1 MQTKIIHKLGLT
13 LTLVFSLAIPAL
25 GQRQTWLDQ
34 TPPKNWNKPG
44 ANIPKTKS
52 DTIYENCQNAILSP
66 RNTAERLITQA
77 GWKLLNYTKTNGKTT
92 IFLAISG
99 TDIKCRLA
107 ESQIFVFHNGIFA
120 GTGSPTTIIYRQDG
134 AFRDFKLLTEKTF
147 IVKFDRYKD
156 SDGACCPSASTIV
169 DFKIDTA
176 SGRPLV
182 VPVKTNTR
190 AFSDSHL

>member
-25 GQRQTWLDQ
+25 GQRQMWLDQ
-34 TPPKNWNKPG
+34 TTPQNWNKPG
-44 ANIPKTKS
+44 VNIPKTKLYP
-52 DTIYENCQNAILSP
+52 IPENCQKMIQPP
-66 RNTAERLITQA
+66 RNTTERLITQA
-77 GWKLLNYTKTNGKTT
+77 GWKLLNYKRTNGKTT
-92 IFLAISG
+92 LFLAISQ

-120 GTGSPTTIIYRQDG
+120 GTGSPTTIIYRLDG

-147 IVKFDRYKD
+147 IVKFDRYRD
-156 SDGACCPSASTIV
+156 SDASCCPSGSTIV
-169 DFKIDTA
+169 NFKIDTV

-190 AFSDSHL
+190 AFSDSDL